1 MGIEFELKFRSTPE
15 KNTAI
20 RTQVVGE
27 EAVYRMAT
35 TYYDTPGGDLSR
47 RHFTLR
53 RRMENDRSV
62 CTLKTPAEG
71 HGRNEFEVDCRSI
84 EEAIPMLCELSGVE
98 ALPSLLAEGVREV
111 CSAAFTRVAKTVV
124 LPDCTVELALD
135 EGILAGGGRQ
145 IPLCEV
151 EVELKAGS
159 REAAALYALSLAA
172 HHTLDREPKSKF
184 ARAKAL
190 AQGND
195 N

>member
-1 MGIEFELKFRSTPE
+1 MGIEFEWKFCSTPE
-15 KNTAI
+15 KNGAI
-20 RTQVVGE
+20 RTQVTGE

-35 TYYDTPGGDLSR
+35 TYYDTPGGELSR

-62 CTLKTPAEG
+62 CTLKTPAQG
-71 HGRNEFEVDCRSI
+71 HGRNEFEVDCPSI
-84 EEAIPMLCELSGVE
+84 EDAIPMLCKLSGLE
-98 ALPSLLAEGVREV
+98 ALPDLLACGVREV

-145 IPLCEV
+145 LPLCEV
-151 EVELKAGS
+151 EVELKSGS
-159 REAAALYALSLAA
+159 REAATLYALSLAA
-172 HHTLDREPKSKF
+172 RHGLEQEPKSKF

-190 AQGND
+190 AQSN
-195 N
+195 

>member
-1 MGIEFELKFRSTPE
+1 MGIEFEWKFCSTPE
-15 KNTAI
+15 KNGAI
-20 RTQVVGE
+20 RTQVTGE

-62 CTLKTPAEG
+62 CTLKTPAQG
-71 HGRNEFEVDCRSI
+71 HGSNEFEVHCSTV
-84 EEAIPMLCELSGVE
+84 EEAIPMLCKLSGLE
-98 ALPSLLAEGVREV
+98 ALPVLLAGGVREV

-135 EGILAGGGRQ
+135 EGILAGGKEA
-145 IPLCEV
+145 PLCEV
-151 EVELKAGS
+151 EVELKSGS
-159 REAAALYALSLAA
+159 REAATLSALSLAA
-172 HHTLDREPKSKF
+172 RHGLEQEPKSKF

-190 AQGND
+190 AQSN
-195 N
+195 

>member
-1 MGIEFELKFRSTPE
+1 MGIEFEWKFCSTPE
-15 KNTAI
+15 KNGAI
-20 RTQVVGE
+20 RTQVTGE

-71 HGRNEFEVDCRSI
+71 
-84 EEAIPMLCELSGVE
+84 
-98 ALPSLLAEGVREV
+98 
-111 CSAAFTRVAKTVV
+111 
-124 LPDCTVELALD
+124 
-135 EGILAGGGRQ
+135 ILAGGGRQ
-145 IPLCEV
+145 LPLCEV
-151 EVELKAGS
+151 EVELKSGS

-172 HHTLDREPKSKF
+172 RHGLEQEPKSKF

-190 AQGND
+190 AQSN
-195 N
+195 